1 MGHDQNLTPTEM
13 ANALG
18 ISTKT
23 FLRDVAEKGIPYF
36 LVGKRKRFDPEQVN
50 QFLRR
55 YKPERKVLAFP
66 VLQKRRRSV
75 ISKKFAEAR

>member
-1 MGHDQNLTPTEM
+1 MTYLTASEM
-13 ANALG
+13 AQVLG

-23 FLRDVAEKGIPYF
+23 FLRDVSAKGIPYI
-36 LVGKRKRFDPEQVN
+36 LIGRRKRFDADQVN

-55 YKPERKVLAFP
+55 YRPERKVLAFP
-66 VLQKRRRSV
+66 VLRKARRRSV